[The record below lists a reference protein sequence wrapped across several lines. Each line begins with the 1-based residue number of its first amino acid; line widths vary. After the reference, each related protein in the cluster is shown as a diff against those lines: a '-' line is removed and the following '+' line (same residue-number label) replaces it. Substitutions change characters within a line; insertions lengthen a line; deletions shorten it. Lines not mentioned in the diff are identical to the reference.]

1 MAITKASILV
11 VDDDET
17 FRERIARALQ
27 RRGYVARE
35 ADNAGNAR
43 ELAGVEESVFD
54 AAVVDL
60 KMPGESGLELVRW
73 LGLHHPDMQVL
84 VLTGYGSIAT
94 AVEAIRLGAADYLTK
109 PADADQILQA
119 LFSGRE
125 GVPEEG
131 QEADLSR
138 SNEVTVPSL
147 DRVEWEHLQRVLSE
161 CHGNISAAARVL
173 GIERRTL
180 QRKLQ
185 KLPPGQ

>member
-11 VDDDET
+11 VDDDDT
-17 FRERIARALQ
+17 FRERLGRAFR
-27 RRGYVARE
+27 RRGYAVRE
-35 ADNAGNAR
+35 AETVECAR

-73 LGLHHPDMQVL
+73 LARHHPSTRVL

-119 LFSGRE
+119 LFSGHERGQDSE
-125 GVPEEG
+125 GVAPSG
-131 QEADLSR
+131 T
-138 SNEVTVPSL
+138 NEVTVPSL

-161 CHGNISAAARVL
+161 CQGNISEAARVL

-185 KLPPGQ
+185 KLPPAQ